1 MSNGQQQEES
11 LIFCD
16 MSVFTDEER
25 DRHMSLAGEIFS
37 KVSEVRESEDGY
49 ALRLPDEDGIILKL
63 ADFIN
68 DDRNC
73 CTFIH
78 FGIDI
83 EAYGKGICLLLKGDT
98 ADAKSA
104 IKGELL
110 GLVPDEIA
118 GKN

>member
-1 MSNGQQQEES
+1 MSDIQKQEENS

-16 MSVFTDEER
+16 LSVFTDEER
-25 DRHMSLAGEIFS
+25 DRHMQLAQELLS
-37 KVSEVRESEDGY
+37 KVSELRESDDGY
-49 ALRLPDEDGIILKL
+49 FLRLPGEEGIILKM

-68 DDRNC
+68 DDRKC
-73 CTFIH
+73 CQFIH

-83 EAYGKGICLLLKGDT
+83 EAHGKGFWLILKGDT

-110 GLVPDEIA
+110 EFIPDSL
-118 GKN
+118 K